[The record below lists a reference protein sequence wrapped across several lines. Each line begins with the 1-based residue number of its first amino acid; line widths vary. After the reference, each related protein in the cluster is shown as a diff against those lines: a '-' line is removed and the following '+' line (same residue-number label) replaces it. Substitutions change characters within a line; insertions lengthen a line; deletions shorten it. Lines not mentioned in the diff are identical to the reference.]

1 MIVTQT
7 PFRVSFCGGGSD
19 LPSFYKNHPGCVL
32 STTIDKYVYISIH
45 PSFYTDH
52 IVLKYNQT
60 ENVLKHEHINHKI
73 FRTVLESYGIKGI
86 EITVIADIPSG
97 TGLGS
102 SSSFT
107 VGLLHAIN
115 KYLNKNITKEFLA
128 AEACNIE
135 INKLNE
141 PIGKQDQYAAT
152 YGGLNFITFNSDDSI
167 DVEPVKIDP
176 LTFKELEDNL
186 LMFYTGT
193 VRSASEI
200 LKNQND
206 NMHNKNKFDNIIKM
220 TQLTSK
226 LKVALESGNLNEFGT
241 IMNENWLLKKTL
253 SSKISNPKID
263 YYYNLAIKNGA
274 LGGKLLG
281 AGGCGF
287 LLFYARKDNHE
298 KLRRSLKDLR
308 EINFRF
314 DSLGSTIIY

>member
-115 KYLNKNITKEFLA
+115 KYLNINITKEFLA

-141 PIGKQDQYAAT
+141 PIGKQDQYAAA

-263 YYYNLAIKNGA
+263 YYYNLAIRNGA

-281 AGGCGF
+281 AGGGGF
-287 LLFYARKDNHE
+287 LLFYARKENHE
-298 KLRRSLKDLR
+298 KLRRSLQDLR
-308 EINFRF
+308 EINFKF
-314 DSLGSTIIY
+314 DSLGSTSIY